1 MWRKKLAGLGFGLML
16 VLLTA
21 CGKTEDASKKSVQI
35 TTSAAVENDTIAE
48 SSENQQPETETT
60 EEVSG
65 DLIEVNVL
73 EEGYFQEGELIYR
86 ILKGEK
92 TVEVSI
98 KDGNSEEVVIPEK
111 ATDEETG
118 KSYQV
123 VKIADNCFAAHEE
136 LVSVSMPDTI
146 TDIGKEAFT
155 NCIALEQVKASSN
168 LEVIGDSAFFGC
180 EALTELSLPEGLKKI
195 EDEAFSNCF
204 ALKELEIPS
213 TVEFIGDEAFWAC
226 YELKELIIPEGVKTI
241 GTRAFYDCGELT
253 RVSLPESLEGLD
265 EDAFLYDLS
274 MKELIVPK
282 SKLSFYQEIF
292 KDYVFNVVEK

>member
-1 MWRKKLAGLGFGLML
+1 MLPKNPFRLQLVQRLKIISLQSLQRIRRQKQKYPRKFRET
-16 VLLTA
+16 LLRSMSW
-21 CGKTEDASKKSVQI
+21 KRDIFRK
-35 TTSAAVENDTIAE
+35 
-48 SSENQQPETETT
+48 
-60 EEVSG
+60 
-65 DLIEVNVL
+65 
-73 EEGYFQEGELIYR
+73 GELIYR

-118 KSYQV
+118 KSYPV

-155 NCIALEQVKASSN
+155 NCTALEQVKVSSN

-180 EALTELSLPEGLKKI
+180 EALSELRLPEGLKKI

-204 ALKELEIPS
+204 VLKELEIPS
-213 TVEFIGDEAFWAC
+213 TVESIGDEAFWAC
-226 YELKELIIPEGVKTI
+226 YELKELVIPEGVKMI

-282 SKLSFYQEIF
+282 SKFSFYQEIF
-292 KDYVFNVVEK
+292 KDYGFNVVEK